1 MRKTFCCS
9 CISRLSSLSIE
20 MGGWVMGV
28 DRLQVIEREGDI
40 NVVPVSPRGRERRG
54 GAYAARGVVLD

>member
-1 MRKTFCCS
+1 
-9 CISRLSSLSIE
+9 